1 MWCYCCIVF
10 AFSSPFCI
18 SVILLPYL
26 HKSLSKHSKGFRKVP
41 RAKTWQEKCLP
52 DEANRSDY
60 QTSKL
65 FFIDQRFSND
75 NSPLDIMKISWTKY
89 LEAKMVADKLF
100 VNKFQRKKK
109 EKDKKRR
116 KKINKKTKKKT
127 KKRRKKS
134 KKQEMVRMQRLAI
147 IYLSTGFRE
156 SAQWLRFPSSWLF
169 WIRNPS
175 NPSGERHLSLDQTLS
190 PSCHHALYIL

>member
-1 MWCYCCIVF
+1 MLCYCCVVF

-26 HKSLSKHSKGFRKVP
+26 HKSLSKRSKGFQKVP

-65 FFIDQRFSND
+65 FFIDQRFSDD

-89 LEAKMVADKLF
+89 LEAKMVADELF
-100 VNKFQRKKK
+100 VNRFPRKKRQ
-109 EKDKKRR
+109 KDKKR
-116 KKINKKTKKKT
+116 KK
-127 KKRRKKS
+127 
-134 KKQEMVRMQRLAI
+134 
-147 IYLSTGFRE
+147 
-156 SAQWLRFPSSWLF
+156 
-169 WIRNPS
+169 
-175 NPSGERHLSLDQTLS
+175 
-190 PSCHHALYIL
+190 

>member
-1 MWCYCCIVF
+1 MWCYCSAVF

-18 SVILLPYL
+18 SAILLPYL
-26 HKSLSKHSKGFRKVP
+26 HKSLSKRSKGFRKVP

-75 NSPLDIMKISWTKY
+75 NSPLEIMKISWTKY
-89 LEAKMVADKLF
+89 LEAKMVADNLF
-100 VNKFQRKKK
+100 VNSFQRKKK
-109 EKDKKRR
+109 TKRQKGKKDKKINQKDQKNKQKR
-116 KKINKKTKKKT
+116 KN
-127 KKRRKKS
+127 
-134 KKQEMVRMQRLAI
+134 QEMVRMQRLAI

-190 PSCHHALYIL
+190 PSCHRVLYIL